1 MADVPLSVTHNSSFI
16 AGPVGEIQ
24 MLETIPETAP
34 QALAIICHPHPL
46 HGGTLDNKIVHQL
59 AKSFVALGAVSVRF
73 NFRGV
78 GQSEGEYDQG
88 RGERDDLLAVVE
100 WARQRWP
107 DLPLWLAGFSFGG
120 YIALDAAQ
128 LLHPDW
134 LVTVA
139 PAVNYFPDQPV
150 ALKGIHWLLIHGDA
164 DDIVPWPELASW
176 VDQQGLSPD
185 TVQVEGAGHFFH
197 GQLNR
202 LRDIVLRAA
211 PSGQA

>member
-1 MADVPLSVTHNSSFI
+1 MYALSSVSDTSFV
-16 AGPVGEIQ
+16 AGPAGKLQV
-24 MLETIPETAP
+24 LETVPETAP
-34 QALAIICHPHPL
+34 GALAVICHPHPL

-78 GQSEGEYDQG
+78 GQSEGEYDEG

-107 DLPLWLAGFSFGG
+107 GLPLWLAGFSFGG

-128 LLHPDW
+128 LLQPDW

-139 PAVNYFPDQPV
+139 PAVNYFPDRPV
-150 ALKGIHWLLIHGDA
+150 SLKAVRWLLIHGDA
-164 DDIVPWPELASW
+164 DDIVPGSALESW
-176 VDQQGLSPD
+176 IGRQGLAPD
-185 TVQVEGAGHFFH
+185 MVTIEGAGHFFH
-197 GQLNR
+197 GRLNA
-202 LRDIVLRAA
+202 LRDIVLRAV
-211 PSGQA
+211 PPG

>member
-1 MADVPLSVTHNSSFI
+1 VSDTSFV
-16 AGPVGEIQ
+16 AGPAGKLQV
-24 MLETIPETAP
+24 LETVPETTP
-34 QALAIICHPHPL
+34 GALAVICHPHPL

-78 GQSEGEYDQG
+78 GQSEGEYDEG

-107 DLPLWLAGFSFGG
+107 GLPLWLAGFSFGG

-128 LLHPDW
+128 LLQPDW

-139 PAVNYFPDQPV
+139 PAVNYFPDRPV
-150 ALKGIHWLLIHGDA
+150 SLKAVRWLLIHGDA
-164 DDIVPWPELASW
+164 DDIVPGSALESW
-176 VDQQGLSPD
+176 IGRQGLAPD
-185 TVQVEGAGHFFH
+185 MVTIEGAGHFFH
-197 GQLNR
+197 GRLNA
-202 LRDIVLRAA
+202 LRDIVLRAV
-211 PSGQA
+211 PPG